1 MDSTFES
8 TSENKS
14 RLQNLRCLV
23 TCKVKHAERCSKPRS
38 AQLAGAAALLQPHPT
53 AHSIVIFFV
62 LRSLS
67 LHRVHFVHPTCLQ
80 T

>member
-23 TCKVKHAERCSKPRS
+23 TCKVKHAERCS
-38 AQLAGAAALLQPHPT
+38 AQAAGAAALLQPHPT
-53 AHSIVIFFV
+53 AQSIVIFV
-62 LRSLS
+62 GLRSLS
-67 LHRVHFVHPTCLQ
+67 LHRVHFVHPTCLE